1 MSKRKLDIQTNHESS
16 EKSCKEEKHP
26 DGEKSSKKEKT
37 LTINENETWTYYYQ
51 ASTVSHF
58 DPELQPEIVNT
69 NEEYPKKYETYYSP
83 IGKII
88 WGEIINKEE

>member
-1 MSKRKLDIQTNHESS
+1 MSKRKLDTQTNHASS
-16 EKSCKEEKHP
+16 EKHP
-26 DGEKSSKKEKT
+26 NGEKSSKKEKT

-69 NEEYPKKYETYYSP
+69 NEEYPKKYETYYLP
-83 IGKII
+83 KII

>member
-1 MSKRKLDIQTNHESS
+1 MSKRKLDTQTNHASS
-16 EKSCKEEKHP
+16 EKHP
-26 DGEKSSKKEKT
+26 DGEKSSKKEKI
-37 LTINENETWTYYYQ
+37 LTINEDETWTYYYQ
-51 ASTVSHF
+51 ASTVSQF